1 MKYYQSTPYKSQA
14 NRFVERFN
22 KILCDSLVK
31 LLKESTEQDLL
42 IELTLFIYY
51 IAVNRLTQLSLYI
64 IVYRIMLQ
72 FSKDQ
77 LFKQSM

>member
-31 LLKESTEQDLL
+31 LSNKSADQDLL
-42 IELTLFIYY
+42 IDLALFAYRM
-51 IAVNRLTQLSLYI
+51 AVNRL
-64 IVYRIMLQ
+64 V
-72 FSKDQ
+72 
-77 LFKQSM
+77 